1 VTIVKTRYL
10 GGQQQLVRVDR
21 EQAGGLGP
29 EIADELMDALE
40 AALDDHDVL
49 VLSDYGKGVLSDR
62 VLDYVLPRAQARGQR
77 VIVDPKRR
85 DLGRYRGALLITPNR
100 KELEE
105 ATGLPCQSDAEAD
118 AAAAVAMARS
128 GAGILLTR
136 SERGMSLY
144 QPGQAPLHLS
154 AQARE
159 VFDVSG
165 AGDTVVAVLALGL
178 AAGQTAARA
187 LRAANAAAGVV
198 VGKLGTSTCS
208 PEELLA
214 ALRGSGAGRSDGG
227 DRRGPFQPAPTPLP
241 EAVAARAQWRSAG
254 LTVGFANGCF
264 DLLHPGH
271 VTLLGKAAQQC
282 DRLIVAINSDASVA
296 RLKGPSRPVQG
307 QNARAI
313 VLQALKGV
321 DQVIVFEEDTPLT
334 VIQALSPDI
343 LFKGADYREDQ
354 VVGGDVVKA
363 AGGRVALIDL
373 VAGHSTT
380 ALVGRARG

>member
-1 VTIVKTRYL
+1 
-10 GGQQQLVRVDR
+10 
-21 EQAGGLGP
+21 
-29 EIADELMDALE
+29 
-40 AALDDHDVL
+40 
-49 VLSDYGKGVLSDR
+49 
-62 VLDYVLPRAQARGQR
+62 
-77 VIVDPKRR
+77 
-85 DLGRYRGALLITPNR
+85 
-100 KELEE
+100 
-105 ATGLPCQSDAEAD
+105 
-118 AAAAVAMARS
+118 
-128 GAGILLTR
+128 
-136 SERGMSLY
+136 
-144 QPGQAPLHLS
+144 
-154 AQARE
+154 
-159 VFDVSG
+159 
-165 AGDTVVAVLALGL
+165 
-178 AAGQTAARA
+178 
-187 LRAANAAAGVV
+187 
-198 VGKLGTSTCS
+198 
-208 PEELLA
+208 
-214 ALRGSGAGRSDGG
+214 
-227 DRRGPFQPAPTPLP
+227 LP